1 MALLSMAKFGAMHGV
16 VKQSVAQWKARGL
29 LVIVDGKIDVEPSNA
44 NLKRLRLGGAPGA
57 TETDAKTDEN
67 VRQLTT
73 DETPSIRAGES
84 ASRAAERILIATG
97 MELTTDEARQM
108 KENYLALLNQLEYDH
123 KSGAVVLV
131 SDVAAAV
138 GKQYAKVRT
147 RLLSIPAEQAPRI
160 HRLKTVTEVQD
171 ALQELITDALE
182 ELTSDGGN

>member
-1 MALLSMAKFGAMHGV
+1 MT
-16 VKQSVAQWKARGL
+16 
-29 LVIVDGKIDVEPSNA
+29 IE
-44 NLKRLRLGGAPGA
+44 
-57 TETDAKTDEN
+57 
-67 VRQLTT
+67 
-73 DETPSIRAGES
+73 
-84 ASRAAERILIATG
+84 
-97 MELTTDEARQM
+97 EARRV
-108 KENYLALLNQLEYDH
+108 KENYLALLGRLEYDH